1 MTGLENCSKCFVI
14 KIPTNVWSFA
24 SITKRVPKVSA
35 FLVSS
40 FYSDLQN
47 VQMPEEKLDN
57 VLILFL
63 IKTCLEQKSC
73 ADLHFRPFYQGSE
86 HLSLTFHRNHVCG
99 LDMNFE

>member
-1 MTGLENCSKCFVI
+1 M
-14 KIPTNVWSFA
+14 
-24 SITKRVPKVSA
+24 TKRVLKVST
-35 FLVSS
+35 FLGFWSS

-47 VQMPEEKLDN
+47 VQMPEKKLDN

-86 HLSLTFHRNHVCG
+86 HLSLTFRMPFGYEFWIAGSKVIHWIWAAAI
-99 LDMNFE
+99 